1 MNFSTFVY
9 DERQC
14 NRNRDRENL
23 RDFPMRIVGAV
34 TICFVDGVGIDL
46 CAAVRF
52 REPAEERKKELK
64 NLVKLLMY
72 REM

>member
-23 RDFPMRIVGAV
+23 CNFPMRIVGAV
-34 TICFVDGVGIDL
+34 SIRLVDGVGIDL
-46 CAAVRF
+46 RAADRF
-52 REPAEERKKELK
+52 REIFRLTAA
-64 NLVKLLMY
+64 LLDGDGT
-72 REM
+72 